1 MATFEWHKTSCDFV
15 SIQLSAL
22 SRQLKTSYPA
32 DEFNGFKAKDYKFL
46 AQGRELIL
54 NEYLP
59 VSFKSTSSSTSSSTL
74 ADT

>member
-22 SRQLKTSYPA
+22 SGQLKTSYPA
-32 DEFNGFKAKDYKFL
+32 DQFNGLKAKDYKFL

-59 VSFKSTSSSTSSSTL
+59 VSFKSTICSTICSAL